1 MFCFGEYL
9 MYKGSN
15 TYHINSV
22 ETIEFFYNIR
32 TDLDKLKYAVHIN
45 KIIKDVTGENQNCY
59 NVLQLLL
66 NTLYTISETDK
77 NLDLVLGIFKLRLMC
92 ILGYTPK
99 LQKCNNCGEEENLG
113 FFSLKDN
120 GIKCMAC
127 SKQDKST
134 ISMSESTLN
143 AIKYTVTAPAKK
155 IYSFDIKDESLKEF
169 ELITK
174 LYLNEKLE
182 KEYKLESFRKFVIIG
197 FDINEIKKEIKI

>member
-1 MFCFGEYL
+1 
-9 MYKGSN
+9 
-15 TYHINSV
+15 
-22 ETIEFFYNIR
+22 
-32 TDLDKLKYAVHIN
+32 
-45 KIIKDVTGENQNCY
+45 
-59 NVLQLLL
+59 
-66 NTLYTISETDK
+66 
-77 NLDLVLGIFKLRLMC
+77 
-92 ILGYTPK
+92 
-99 LQKCNNCGEEENLG
+99 
-113 FFSLKDN
+113 
-120 GIKCMAC
+120 MAC